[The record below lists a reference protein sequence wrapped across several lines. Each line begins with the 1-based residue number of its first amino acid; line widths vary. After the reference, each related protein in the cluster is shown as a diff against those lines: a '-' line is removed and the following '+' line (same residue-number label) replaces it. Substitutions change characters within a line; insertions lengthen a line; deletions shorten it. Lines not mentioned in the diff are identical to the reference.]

1 MNRLKKFLRDVVL
14 TIAAFPLVALW
25 LLVLNGMFS
34 PESLIVFV
42 MALREVDAD
51 QLAGL
56 MRSAVHIWIALS
68 IVLALAKLVARHD
81 WLPCLRAERGPLRRA
96 GVGSAGAGRR
106 PWTDR

>member
-1 MNRLKKFLRDVVL
+1 MNRLKKFLRDVFL
-14 TIAAFPLVALW
+14 IIAVFPLVALW
-25 LLVLNGMFS
+25 LLVLTGMFS

-68 IVLALAKLVARHD
+68 VVLALAKLVLGLGASSS
-81 WLPCLRAERGPLRRA
+81 PTATNQK
-96 GVGSAGAGRR
+96 GSQRCA
-106 PWTDR
+106 

>member
-1 MNRLKKFLRDVVL
+1 MDSGLDHATQPRTLAQK
-14 TIAAFPLVALW
+14 PPLW
-25 LLVLNGMFS
+25 LLVLTGMFS

-68 IVLALAKLVARHD
+68 IVLALAKLVLGLGATSSTATNQKGSQ
-81 WLPCLRAERGPLRRA
+81 PCA
-96 GVGSAGAGRR
+96 
-106 PWTDR
+106 

>member
-14 TIAAFPLVALW
+14 TIAVFPLVALW
-25 LLVLNGMFS
+25 LLVLTGMFS

-68 IVLALAKLVARHD
+68 IVLALARLAFGLGASSPKTATNQKGSQ
-81 WLPCLRAERGPLRRA
+81 PCA
-96 GVGSAGAGRR
+96 
-106 PWTDR
+106 

>member
-1 MNRLKKFLRDVVL
+1 MNRIKQFLRDVVL
-14 TIAAFPLVALW
+14 FIAVFPLVALW
-25 LLVLNGMFS
+25 LLVLTGMFS

-68 IVLALAKLVARHD
+68 IVLALAKLVLGLGASSSPAVPNQKGSQ
-81 WLPCLRAERGPLRRA
+81 PCA
-96 GVGSAGAGRR
+96 
-106 PWTDR
+106 

>member
-1 MNRLKKFLRDVVL
+1 MNQLKKFLRDVFL

-25 LLVLNGMFS
+25 LLVLTGMFS

-68 IVLALAKLVARHD
+68 IVLALARLVLGFAASSSPTVPNQKGSQ
-81 WLPCLRAERGPLRRA
+81 PCA
-96 GVGSAGAGRR
+96 
-106 PWTDR
+106 

>member
-1 MNRLKKFLRDVVL
+1 MNRLKKFLRDVFL
-14 TIAAFPLVALW
+14 IIAAFPLFALW
-25 LLVLNGMFS
+25 LLVVTGMFS

-68 IVLALAKLVARHD
+68 IVLALAKLA
-81 WLPCLRAERGPLRRA
+81 LGLGATSSTATNQKGSQPCA
-96 GVGSAGAGRR
+96 
-106 PWTDR
+106 

>member
-1 MNRLKKFLRDVVL
+1 MNHFKQFLRDAL
-14 TIAAFPLVALW
+14 RIILAFPLVALW
-25 LLVLNGMFS
+25 LAVLTGMFS

-68 IVLALAKLVARHD
+68 IVLALCRLAFGLGASCPETTPNQKGSQ
-81 WLPCLRAERGPLRRA
+81 PC
-96 GVGSAGAGRR
+96 
-106 PWTDR
+106 T

>member
-68 IVLALAKLVARHD
+68 ITLALARLVFGLGKTSSQTALNQKGS
-81 WLPCLRAERGPLRRA
+81 LPCA
-96 GVGSAGAGRR
+96 
-106 PWTDR
+106 

>member
-1 MNRLKKFLRDVVL
+1 MNRLKKFLRDVFL
-14 TIAAFPLVALW
+14 IIAVFPLVALW
-25 LLVLNGMFS
+25 LLVLTGMFS

-68 IVLALAKLVARHD
+68 ITLALARLVFGLGKTSSQTALNQKGS
-81 WLPCLRAERGPLRRA
+81 LPCA
-96 GVGSAGAGRR
+96 
-106 PWTDR
+106 

>member
-1 MNRLKKFLRDVVL
+1 MNQLKKFLRDVVV

-25 LLVLNGMFS
+25 LLVLTGMFS

-68 IVLALAKLVARHD
+68 IVLALARLFLGLSASSSPTATNQKGSQ
-81 WLPCLRAERGPLRRA
+81 PCA
-96 GVGSAGAGRR
+96 
-106 PWTDR
+106 

>member
-1 MNRLKKFLRDVVL
+1 MSLLKQFLRDLLL
-14 TIAAFPLVALW
+14 TIAVFPLVALW
-25 LLVLNGMFS
+25 LLVLTGMFS

-68 IVLALAKLVARHD
+68 IILALAKLV
-81 WLPCLRAERGPLRRA
+81 LRLGASSSQSA
-96 GVGSAGAGRR
+96 TNQKGSQSCV
-106 PWTDR
+106 